1 MRSRHEDV
9 VERLRALNQ
18 VPAPVEPDWEQVSSR
33 IRAPEVAEA
42 TGRRARRARRLGL
55 RGWILAATLGVAVTV
70 GVLLAIAPWSS
81 VSPDF
86 ISKGF
91 LAKAA
96 AALAPQPGDVLYE
109 SWERIVAPEPGG
121 FHPHGARFGPEQI
134 WIDEQA
140 PRRYRTILRPEVGS
154 PPPSRLGGA
163 RLAEKY
169 GVIVGFTGGGRG
181 RGGAPGASEVLD
193 GMSRS
198 LAGRPLELGGML
210 EDPSGKPLRGAILPT
225 LTYLPSGHLLRAR
238 MSVTLGAVLP
248 GPGDGAVEDGADPV
262 SVLRDAIVEGRARE
276 AGTARFR
283 GRTVLRIDIRRPDG
297 LPAGA
302 PPLPA
307 NAPKIHFAQPY
318 AYVEPKTFHPVEMVW
333 GGEDYRFLAYEYL
346 PPNAANLALASVQA
360 QHPHALVV
368 TEVPGARGR

>member
-9 VERLRALNQ
+9 VERLRALNP
-18 VPAPVEPDWEQVSSR
+18 VPAPVEPDWEQISSR
-33 IRAPEVAEA
+33 LRPLEIAEA
-42 TGRRARRARRLGL
+42 TGRRARRAPRVGL
-55 RGWILAATLGVAVTV
+55 RGWILAATLRLAVAA
-70 GVLLAIAPWSS
+70 GVLLAVAPWSS

-121 FHPHGARFGPEQI
+121 FHPHGARFGPERI

-140 PRRYRTILRPEVGS
+140 PRRYRTILRPDLG
-154 PPPSRLGGA
+154 PPPISRLGGA
-163 RLAEKY
+163 RIAQEY
-169 GVIVGFTGGGRG
+169 GVIVGFTGGG

-193 GMSRS
+193 GMSRA
-198 LAGRPLELGGML
+198 LAGGPLELGGSL

-225 LTYLPSGHLLRAR
+225 LTYLPSGQLLRAR

-248 GPGDGAVEDGADPV
+248 GPGYGAVEDGADPV

-283 GRTVLRIDIRRPDG
+283 GRTVLRIDISRPDH
-297 LPAGA
+297 LPPGA

-307 NAPKIHFAQPY
+307 NAPRIHLAQPY

-333 GGEDYRFLAYEYL
+333 GGESYRFLAYGYL
-346 PPNAANLALASVQA
+346 PPNAANLALVSVQA
-360 QHPHALVV
+360 QHPHAQVV
-368 TEVPGARGR
+368 NDVPGVGGR